1 MPALRSLRDNI
12 KNVLLTRTDFVDDIL
27 EKTAWLS
34 PADNKNARMVEEHAK
49 SFISKTHR
57 IQGLIKRSWADEGR
71 PISEYFVPFK
81 SNLRNPQ
88 NDPLMGL
95 VGTEADA
102 LNIIN
107 RETQLY
113 KDIKEEASEFNK
125 QRQQISNGNK
135 LDVDK
140 SN

>member
-1 MPALRSLRDNI
+1 
-12 KNVLLTRTDFVDDIL
+12 
-27 EKTAWLS
+27 
-34 PADNKNARMVEEHAK
+34 MVEEHAK

-102 LNIIN
+102 FHIIN
-107 RETQLY
+107 RETQLW
-113 KDIKEEASEFNK
+113 KDIKEEAAECNK
-125 QRQQISNGNK
+125 QWQQIRLRQEQLERDLMMNFTPSNSQEED
-135 LDVDK
+135 LDDED
-140 SN
+140 